1 MPLPLAASGDV
12 PTKDALRLL
21 VGCVGGASFA
31 FLAANVLALACGK
44 PFDLPEPPV
53 AVARALKR
61 LTGTCWLA
69 SPRRQQQKQRRSS
82 LLQAHDF
89 PPFSRF
95 ALDAR
100 AAGLPTAYA
109 PPLPPHL
116 VDQRVLFERQPPPGE
131 EEGHPAL
138 RIFTYHVLL
147 YPGFCRLVEGCKT
160 VVVCQTGPC
169 RSYP

>member
-1 MPLPLAASGDV
+1 M
-12 PTKDALRLL
+12 
-21 VGCVGGASFA
+21 
-31 FLAANVLALACGK
+31 
-44 PFDLPEPPV
+44 
-53 AVARALKR
+53 
-61 LTGTCWLA
+61 LA

-116 VDQRVLFERQPPPGE
+116 VDQL
-131 EEGHPAL
+131 
-138 RIFTYHVLL
+138 HVCSSSDNHHRARRRDTLL
-147 YPGFCRLVEGCKT
+147 
-160 VVVCQTGPC
+160 
-169 RSYP
+169 